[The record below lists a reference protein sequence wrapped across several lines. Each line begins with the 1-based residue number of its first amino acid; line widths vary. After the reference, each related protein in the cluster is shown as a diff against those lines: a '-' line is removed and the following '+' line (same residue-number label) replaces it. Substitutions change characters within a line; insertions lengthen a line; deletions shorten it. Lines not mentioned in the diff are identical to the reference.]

1 MADDGLSS
9 QLLSGELKDPEPEC
23 ALASPQAQQHATGSS
38 ARASGKL

>member
-9 QLLSGELKDPEPEC
+9 QLLSGELKDAEPEC
-23 ALASPQAQQHATGSS
+23 ALASPQATGSS